1 MSITSFFNRLGEKRA
16 AKAKSRRLA
25 DAIAVC
31 DLEGVRAAL
40 ANGADPRPPV
50 DYAQRPLSLA
60 VKAGNLSIFEA
71 LINTPAGAQALGEDF
86 CDTVGVGELGEP
98 ATFARSFLYGA
109 IRAGS
114 DDIALMLARH
124 PTVNVEYPGTL
135 LPECFAYD
143 EKIWAK
149 LRPPAEI
156 ARRYGMPEVAAA
168 IAQRLEPVLAERERR
183 RATDIA
189 AEAKQKRAEADALQ
203 AEADKVL
210 KPVTPPS
217 EGGFTL

>member
-1 MSITSFFNRLGEKRA
+1 MGIKSFFNRLGEKRV

-40 ANGADPRPPV
+40 ADGADPRPPV

-60 VKAGNLSIFEA
+60 VKAGNLPIVEE
-71 LINTPAGAQALGEDF
+71 LIKTPAGAKALAEDF
-86 CDTVGVGELGEP
+86 CDTVSVGDLGEP

-109 IRAGS
+109 IRLGS
-114 DDIALMLARH
+114 DDIALMLAWH
-124 PTVNVEYPGTL
+124 PAVNVEYPGTL

-143 EKIWAK
+143 EAIWAK

-156 ARRYGMPEVAAA
+156 ARRYGMPEVADA
-168 IAQRLEPVLAERERR
+168 ITERMEPVLAARER
-183 RATDIA
+183 
-189 AEAKQKRAEADALQ
+189 KRTEGQQ

-210 KPVTPPS
+210 KLVTPPS
-217 EGGFTL
+217 ESGFSL